1 MRNDAWQLGAHQAV
15 VSIDE
20 SSVGPFHLVPAA
32 VGGPQLIRVIHRLA
46 PGATVVLY
54 GNRGGGTDDFRLR
67 DFFQAGA
74 FNAHVIAFISTV
86 PEEIRGEDL
95 AILARLVADNRV
107 RPQIGWT
114 SDWMQTADAL
124 AAMARRAFPG
134 KAVLTVSRSRPDPT
148 RLPRPRTGSAGH
160 EPSDNEEHDWS
171 ERRGSG

>member
-74 FNAHVIAFISTV
+74 VNPHAYAFLRTEPPETTNAHL
-86 PEEIRGEDL
+86 PLL
-95 AILARLVADNRV
+95 AHPL
-107 RPQIGWT
+107 
-114 SDWMQTADAL
+114 S
-124 AAMARRAFPG
+124 
-134 KAVLTVSRSRPDPT
+134 PT
-148 RLPRPRTGSAGH
+148 PSLPPT
-160 EPSDNEEHDWS
+160 
-171 ERRGSG
+171 

>member
-95 AILARLVADNRV
+95 AILARLCADNRV
-107 RPQIGWT
+107 RPPIGWA
-114 SDWMQTADAL
+114 SDLMQAPHPFAAL
-124 AAMARRAFPG
+124 APPALPRPAL
-134 KAVLTVSRSRPDPT
+134 LTVS
-148 RLPRPRTGSAGH
+148 
-160 EPSDNEEHDWS
+160 
-171 ERRGSG
+171 

>member
-54 GNRGGGTDDFRLR
+54 GNPGGGTDDFRLR

-74 FNAHVIAFISTV
+74 FNAHVIALNNPAPHAIPGAELAFLAPPV
-86 PEEIRGEDL
+86 PH
-95 AILARLVADNRV
+95 N
-107 RPQIGWT
+107 P
-114 SDWMQTADAL
+114 
-124 AAMARRAFPG
+124 P
-134 KAVLTVSRSRPDPT
+134 
-148 RLPRPRTGSAGH
+148 H
-160 EPSDNEEHDWS
+160 
-171 ERRGSG
+171 